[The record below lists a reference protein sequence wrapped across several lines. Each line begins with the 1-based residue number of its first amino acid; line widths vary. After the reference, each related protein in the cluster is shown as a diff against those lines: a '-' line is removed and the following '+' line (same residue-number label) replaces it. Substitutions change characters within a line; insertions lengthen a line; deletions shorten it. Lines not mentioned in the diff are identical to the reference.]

1 MVKRGFSL
9 AKNGS
14 RFLGLLLALCWF
26 LAPAPA
32 SGAARSTLPTHFL
45 RSGLAAVADLN
56 GDHLPDVASGVNTGR
71 TSKGYSYRVDVDLS
85 GNAAQKSFFSVY
97 SEEPNGL
104 NIEAIDVDGDHDLD
118 LVITGRLSLQ
128 PIGVWINDGSG
139 GFTPGDLQ
147 QYALSI
153 WESRQSLNS
162 PRVVSSPAV
171 QFEWRR
177 PHIALTHERI
187 DFRPVKFSLREA
199 ASATY
204 ASSRIPPGS
213 ARFRAPPSLHI

>member
-1 MVKRGFSL
+1 MVKHGFSL
-9 AKNGS
+9 AKNAG

-26 LAPAPA
+26 LAPSSA
-32 SGAARSTLPTHFL
+32 SGEARSTLSSHFS
-45 RSGLAAVADLN
+45 RAGIAVADLN

-153 WESRQSLNS
+153 WESRQSLSS
-162 PRVVSSPAV
+162 PRIVSSPAV

-187 DFRPVKFSLREA
+187 EFRPAKFSLREA
-199 ASATY
+199 ESAQY

-213 ARFRAPPSLHI
+213 ARFRAPPFLHI

>member
-1 MVKRGFSL
+1 MVKREFNL
-9 AKNGS
+9 AKNGG
-14 RFLGLLLALCWF
+14 RLLALLLALCWF
-26 LAPAPA
+26 WAPTPA
-32 SGAARSTLPTHFL
+32 SGAARSTLSTHLF
-45 RSGLAAVADLN
+45 RAGIAVADLN
-56 GDHLPDVASGVNTGR
+56 GDHLPDVASGVNTGH

-104 NIEAIDVDGDHDLD
+104 NIEAIDIDGDHDLD

-153 WESRQSLNS
+153 WESRQSLTS
-162 PRVVSSPAV
+162 PRIVPTPAV

-177 PHIALTHERI
+177 LQIALTHERI
-187 DFRPVKFSLREA
+187 DFRPTNFSLREA
-199 ASATY
+199 ASSAH
-204 ASSRIPPGS
+204 AFSRIPPGS
-213 ARFRAPPSLHI
+213 ARFRAPPSLQI